1 MALPQSSPTLPTYFV
16 LSDSHAKF
24 LPRFIAAPTYQLVVK
39 SVSGLKWFDP
49 RERELSAFA
58 VLQNPSISSHIQSA
72 AAVLLLIGTNSTRF
86 FRSSEVINHVES
98 IIALLRNLHPHLT
111 NTHSIVVVATF
122 PCLEKSFSF
131 PTLPLLYDNIRRYNE
146 QLLVLKQHLNFTLV
160 DFKVTDEHLSSDK
173 IHLHHDHSD
182 LVERSICSYFE
193 QVSRRPSVPPAKT
206 HIRSQEAVTRR
217 NRRRH
222 EKLTQLQQ
230 QFFIS
235 RTVEAP
241 WTLHHVKRFLRDNL
255 IRFAKLPPIYRTQIR
270 IQFNN
275 PIDLQT
281 ANATLPHDVFS
292 AAQFPEA
299 HQP

>member
-1 MALPQSSPTLPTYFV
+1 MALPQSNPTLPTYFV

-24 LPRFIAAPTYQLVVK
+24 LPRLIAAPTYQLVVK
-39 SVSGLKWFDP
+39 FVSGLKWFDP
-49 RERELSAFA
+49 RQREISALA
-58 VLQNPSISSHIQSA
+58 ILQTPFISSQIQSA
-72 AAVLLLIGTNSTRF
+72 AAVLLLIGTNSTRSF
-86 FRSSEVINHVES
+86 PSSEAINHVES
-98 IIALLRNLHPHLT
+98 FISLLPNLHPHLT
-111 NTHSIVVVATF
+111 NTHSIVVVTTF
-122 PCLEKSFSF
+122 PCLKTSFSF
-131 PTLPLLYDNIRRYNE
+131 PTVPLLHENIHQYNE
-146 QLLVLKQHLNFTLV
+146 QLLILTQHLNFTLV
-160 DFKVTDEHLSSDK
+160 NFKVTDKHLSKDK
-173 IHLHHDHSD
+173 IHLHHDHCD
-182 LVERSICSYFE
+182 LVKHSICSYFD
-193 QVSRRPSVPPAKT
+193 QVSRRPSVPLAKV

-235 RTVEAP
+235 RTVESP
-241 WTLHHVKRFLRDNL
+241 WTLQHVKRFLREHL

-281 ANATLPHDVFS
+281 ADATLPHDVFS
-292 AAQFPEA
+292 ASQFPAA